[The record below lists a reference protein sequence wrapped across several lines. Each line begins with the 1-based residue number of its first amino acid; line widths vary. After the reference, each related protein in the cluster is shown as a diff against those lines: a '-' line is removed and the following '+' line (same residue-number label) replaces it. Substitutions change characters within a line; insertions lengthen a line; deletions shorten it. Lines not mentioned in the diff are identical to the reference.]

1 MELRIHYNEGM
12 KTLKRLGRWI
22 KDHWLWILIILIV
35 VAGLGWWQWSK
46 TQAAASKLTFEKPTR
61 ETIERTVESSG
72 TVHAAKVARLRF
84 LAGGKVTYVG
94 AKEGDMVKK
103 GQTIAVIDR
112 ATLQK
117 QLQQN
122 LNSYERERY
131 DWEGFKEDIKDTAS
145 TNDIERQTKT
155 NQLFLNDTVL
165 NVEIQDIAI
174 RNTVLS
180 APFAGI
186 LTVAPAVTGG
196 VQLSPSDYF
205 EIVDP
210 ESLEFVARIDEAD
223 IAQIQETQSADIE
236 LDAYR
241 DQSIASS
248 VDSIGFSSI
257 ETGEGT
263 QFEVTFPLTQ
273 ASVGQLR
280 LGMNGDVTIKLGRS
294 ENTLTIPLLA
304 TRSRSGKTY
313 VDVRTGETTYEER
326 EIETGIE
333 TEERVEVVSGL
344 SESDEILVPE

>member
-1 MELRIHYNEGM
+1 M
-12 KTLKRLGRWI
+12 KFLKRVGRWL
-22 KDHWLWILIILIV
+22 KAHWLWILIVLV
-35 VAGLGWWQWSK
+35 VLAGIGWWQWSK
-46 TQAAASKLTFEKPTR
+46 TQAAASQLKFENPTR

-72 TVHAAKVARLRF
+72 TVRAERVARLRF

-94 AKEGDMVKK
+94 ATEGDMVKK
-103 GQTIAVIDR
+103 GQTLAVIDR

-131 DWEGFKEDIKDTAS
+131 DWEGFNEDIKDTAS
-145 TNDIERQTKT
+145 TNAIERDVKT
-155 NQLFLNDTVL
+155 NQLFLDDTVL
-165 NVEIQDIAI
+165 SVEIQDIAI

-186 LTVAPAVTGG
+186 LTTSPTVSAGVQVTG
-196 VQLSPSDYF
+196 SDYF
-205 EIVDP
+205 EVVDP

-223 IAQIQETQSADIE
+223 ISQIQEAQSADIE

-241 DQSIASS
+241 DKIVASS

-263 QFEVTFPLTQ
+263 QFEVLFPLAQ
-273 ASVGQLR
+273 AAVGQLR

-294 ENTLTIPLLA
+294 ENALTIPLLA

-313 VDVRTGETTYEER
+313 VDVRTGETSFEER

-333 TEERVEVVSGL
+333 TEDRIEVVSGL

>member
-1 MELRIHYNEGM
+1 M
-12 KTLKRLGRWI
+12 
-22 KDHWLWILIILIV
+22 WILIIV
-35 VAGLGWWQWSK
+35 VVLAGLGWWQWSK
-46 TQAAASKLTFEKPTR
+46 TQAAASQLTFENPTR

-72 TVHAAKVARLRF
+72 TVRAAKVARLRF

-103 GQTIAVIDR
+103 GQTLAVIDR

-131 DWEGFKEDIKDTAS
+131 DWEGFQEDSKDTAS
-145 TNDIERQTKT
+145 TNALERERKT
-155 NQLFLNDTVL
+155 NQLYLDDTVL
-165 NVEIQDIAI
+165 SVEIQDIAI

-186 LTVAPAVTGG
+186 LTVAPTVSGG
-196 VQLSPSDYF
+196 VQLTGSDYF
-205 EIVDP
+205 EVVDP

-223 IAQIQETQSADIE
+223 ISQIQEAQSADIE

-241 DQSIASS
+241 DKIIASS

-263 QFEVTFPLTQ
+263 QFEVLFPLSQ
-273 ASVGQLR
+273 AAVGQLR

-294 ENTLTIPLLA
+294 ENALTIPLLA

-313 VDVRTGETTYEER
+313 VDVRTGETSYEER

-333 TEERVEVVSGL
+333 TEDRIEVVSGL

>member
-1 MELRIHYNEGM
+1 MSIR
-12 KTLKRLGRWI
+12 KFGRWL
-22 KDHWLWILIILIV
+22 KEHWLWLVIAV
-35 VAGLGWWQWSK
+35 VIAAGIGWWQWSK
-46 TQAAASKLTFEKPTR
+46 TQAANKELRFEHPTR

-72 TVHAAKVARLRF
+72 IVRAKNVARLRF
-84 LAGGKVTYVG
+84 LAGGKVTFVG
-94 AKEGDMVKK
+94 AKEGEWVKK

-131 DWEGFKEDIKDTAS
+131 DWEGFQEETRDSAPTS
-145 TNDIERQTKT
+145 SLERQTKQ
-155 NQLFLNDTVL
+155 NQLYLNDTVL
-165 NVEIQDIAI
+165 SVEIQDIAI

-186 LTVAPAVTGG
+186 LTVSPTTTAG

-210 ESLEFVARIDEAD
+210 DSLEFVAFIDEAD
-223 IAQIQETQSADIE
+223 IAQVQENQSAVIE

-241 DQSIASS
+241 DMLIDSS
-248 VDSIGFSSI
+248 VRSIGFSSV
-257 ETGEGT
+257 ETGAGT
-263 QFEVTFPLTQ
+263 QFEVKFPLVG

-280 LGMNGDVTIKLGRS
+280 LGMNGDVMIKLGKS
-294 ENTLTIPLLA
+294 ENALTIPLLA
-304 TRSRSGKTY
+304 TRTRAGKTY
-313 VDVRTGETTYEER
+313 VDVRVEGNTTEER

-333 TEERVEVVSGL
+333 TEERIEVVSGL
-344 SESDEILVPE
+344 NESDEIVVPE